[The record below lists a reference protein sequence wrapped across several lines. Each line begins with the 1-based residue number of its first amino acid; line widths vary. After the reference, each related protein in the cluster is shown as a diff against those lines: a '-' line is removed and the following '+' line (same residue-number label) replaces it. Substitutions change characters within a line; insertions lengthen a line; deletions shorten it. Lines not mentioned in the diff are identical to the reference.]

1 MYKYINCTHILVL
14 FNNIEKYREQKHHI
28 HVYVLISIRMIEYN
42 KILLISMS
50 TTKFFIDVQN

>member
-28 HVYVLISIRMIEYN
+28 RVYVLISIRMIEYN